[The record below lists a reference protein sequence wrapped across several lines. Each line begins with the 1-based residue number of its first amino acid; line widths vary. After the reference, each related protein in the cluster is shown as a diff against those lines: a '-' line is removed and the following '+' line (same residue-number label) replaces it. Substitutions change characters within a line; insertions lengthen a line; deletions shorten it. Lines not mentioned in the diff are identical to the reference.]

1 MRPQARPETGATRNR
16 ILILHN
22 ISYQTLPRPSDAAT
36 MMTPDDTA
44 DQATR
49 RHIYQVSE
57 LNENIKSLLEESFP
71 FIWISGEISN
81 FKVPSSGH
89 CYLTLKDQYAQIQT
103 VMFRGQARALKF
115 KPEDGL
121 SIIGLGRLS
130 VYTPR
135 GSYQLILEYME
146 PKGLGGLHV
155 AFDQLK
161 RRLAAEGLFDD
172 QRKKSLPV
180 LPRQV
185 SIITSP
191 TGAAIRD
198 FINVA
203 HRRFPNLPIEVV
215 PVHVQGDLAPG
226 EIVRAIALVNAR
238 GRTEVI
244 ILARGGGSI
253 EDLWAFNDERVARAV
268 AASDIPIV
276 SAVGHETDF
285 TIADFVADLRAPTP
299 SAAAE
304 IVVPAKSELDQ
315 HIIKVNLRLYQS
327 IKSILILLNN
337 LYNGFSSRVVHPRR
351 RLQDM
356 QLRLDDV
363 TNRLGTHIA
372 QVIARRSER
381 LASHTKALGHV
392 SPARAV
398 AVYRDRVADR
408 RRALCIG
415 LHSATREGRSA
426 AATSAAMLEALNPL
440 AILKRGYSITRTIPG
455 RTIVR
460 DAGAVQSAQPLE
472 ILLGNGRLTVTV
484 ERTQPADPTPAV
496 TENG

>member
-1 MRPQARPETGATRNR
+1 
-16 ILILHN
+16 
-22 ISYQTLPRPSDAAT
+22 
-36 MMTPDDTA
+36 MTTFDDTA
-44 DQATR
+44 DQAAR
-49 RHIYQVSE
+49 HHIYQVSE
-57 LNENIKSLLEESFP
+57 LTENIKSLLEESFP

-89 CYLTLKDQYAQIQT
+89 CYLTLKDPFAQIQA

-172 QRKKSLPV
+172 QRKKRLPV

-185 SIITSP
+185 SIVTSP
-191 TGAAIRD
+191 TGAALRD

-203 HRRFPNLPIEVV
+203 HRRFANLPIEVV
-215 PVHVQGDLAPG
+215 PVQVQGELAPAQ
-226 EIVRAIALVNAR
+226 IVRAIELLNAR
-238 GRTEVI
+238 GRTDVI
-244 ILARGGGSI
+244 VLARGGGSI
-253 EDLWAFNDERVARAV
+253 EDLWAFNDEHVARAV

-285 TIADFVADLRAPTP
+285 TIADFVSDLRAPTP

-304 IVVPAKSELDQ
+304 IIVPAKSELDQ
-315 HIIKVNLRLYQS
+315 HITKVNLRLYQS
-327 IKSILILLNN
+327 IKSTLRLLNN
-337 LYNGFSSRVVHPRR
+337 LHNGFASRMIHPRR

-356 QLRLDDV
+356 RLRLDDV
-363 TNRLGTHIA
+363 ANRLGIHIA
-372 QVIARRSER
+372 QVLARRSER
-381 LASHTKALGHV
+381 LAGHTKALGHV

-408 RRALCIG
+408 QRALSAG
-415 LHSATREGRSA
+415 MHSAIREGRRA

-440 AILKRGYSITRTIPG
+440 AILKRGYSITRTIPA

-460 DAGAVQSAQPLE
+460 DAGTVKPAQPLE

-484 ERTQPADPTPAV
+484 EGTQPADPTPAA